1 MALLKEI
8 STEYGIPA
16 TYWKITQL
24 EFQLNKDCH
33 VTISGYSNKD
43 ARLDNKQP
51 LKVFEYTVVEGTL
64 TNPINIAD
72 VYGYVKTQAE
82 FVFNTIDDL

>member
-16 TYWKITQL
+16 TYWKITKL
-24 EFQLNKDCH
+24 EFHLNKDCH
-33 VTISGYSNKD
+33 ITISGYSNKD

-51 LKVFEYTVVEGTL
+51 LKVFEYNVAEGTL
-64 TNPINIAD
+64 ANPINIAD
-72 VYGYVKTQAE
+72 VYGYVKTQSE
-82 FVFNTIDDL
+82 FVFASMDDL